1 MKNLVQ
7 QEGNLITVIAPSGGV
22 VSGTGVLIGDALFGI
37 STVTA
42 DAGASVEIVTEGVFT
57 LAKTSTAVIAI
68 GDIVYWDDTNK
79 VVNVTAT
86 GQVPVGVALSAAGN
100 PSATVKVKLGVYI
113 AASG

>member
-7 QEGNLITVIAPSGGV
+7 QEGNLITIVAPSGGV

-42 DAGASVEIVTEGVFT
+42 DAGASVEIATEGVFT

-68 GDIVYWDDTNK
+68 GDVLYWDDTNK
-79 VVNVTAT
+79 VVNVTST
-86 GQVPVGVALSAAGN
+86 SQVPVGIALSAAGN
-100 PSATVKVKLGVYI
+100 PSGTVKAKLGRFI
-113 AASG
+113 AAA